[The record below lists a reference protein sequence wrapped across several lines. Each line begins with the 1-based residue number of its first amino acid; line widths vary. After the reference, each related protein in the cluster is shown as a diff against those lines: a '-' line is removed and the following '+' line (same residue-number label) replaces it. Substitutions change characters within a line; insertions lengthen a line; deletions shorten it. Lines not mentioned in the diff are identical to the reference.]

1 MHLGDPVGQVIGNL
15 WFYNVCDIEA
25 FAPCL
30 LRVLVVLVDAVEDLS
45 VIIAIVLWH
54 PDILKADIGFLQDH
68 AFIATGL
75 L

>member
-1 MHLGDPVGQVIGNL
+1 
-15 WFYNVCDIEA
+15 
-25 FAPCL
+25 
-30 LRVLVVLVDAVEDLS
+30 VLVVLVDAVEDLS